1 MPVIRKIT
9 QIAGELY
16 HDRYLMLD
24 LAQKDFK
31 SKFAG
36 SVFGILWA
44 FVQPLMTILVYWFAF
59 QFGFR
64 SGDVGNVP
72 YTLWFLAAIV
82 PWLFIA
88 ESISASANCFI
99 EYSYL
104 VKKVVFNIDILPM
117 TKILSSFIIHI
128 CFLILVQIIYIAFGI
143 WPTFKIIQL
152 LYYTICAIM
161 FTFSISLIFA
171 SVIVFFRDLSRIIS
185 IILLAGMWTTP
196 IAWNIDFFSEK
207 VQYILKLN
215 PFFYIV
221 EGYRDSFIGR
231 EWFFQKWELTLY
243 FWGITLIFLSLGTVL
258 YNRLKP
264 HFADVL

>member
-1 MPVIRKIT
+1 MSVLRKIT
-9 QIAGELY
+9 QIAEELY
-16 HDRYLMLD
+16 HDRHLMFD
-24 LAQKDFK
+24 LTQKDLK
-31 SKFAG
+31 KKFAG
-36 SVFGILWA
+36 SVFGVLWA

-64 SGDVGNVP
+64 SADVGNVP
-72 YTLWFLAAIV
+72 YVLWFLAAIV

-88 ESISASANCFI
+88 ESISAASNCFV

-117 TKILSSFIIHI
+117 TKILSSLIIHVS
-128 CFLILVQIIYIAFGI
+128 FLILIQIIYIIFGI
-143 WPTFKIIQL
+143 WPTFKLVQII
-152 LYYTICAIM
+152 YYAICAIAL
-161 FTFSISLIFA
+161 TFSISLIF
-171 SVIVFFRDLSRIIS
+171 SSIIVFFRDLSQIIS
-185 IILLAGMWTTP
+185 IILLIGMWTTP
-196 IAWNIDFFSEK
+196 IAWNIEYFSGAA
-207 VQYILKLN
+207 QYVLMSN

-231 EWFFQKWELTLY
+231 EWFFQKWGLTAY
-243 FWGITLIFLSLGTVL
+243 FWIITIILLSVGTAL